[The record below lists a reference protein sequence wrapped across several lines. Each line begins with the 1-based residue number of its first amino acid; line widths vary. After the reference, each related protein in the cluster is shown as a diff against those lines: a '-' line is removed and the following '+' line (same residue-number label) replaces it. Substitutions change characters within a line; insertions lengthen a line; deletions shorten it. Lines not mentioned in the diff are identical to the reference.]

1 MIKQTHKLTEENK
14 NDIIESYNDWETIP
28 NICKSFNIS
37 KSTIY
42 CILKQRGINSRGE
55 NDKGRIHS
63 LNWQIMKQAS
73 IDKYYWLGFLAADGN
88 VSKLENCV
96 SIELK
101 TEDRLHLEKLRAFLG
116 SNASIVDRINNKGCH
131 CSKIIFC
138 STLFSQFLKKY
149 NIIPNK
155 SLSFTIP
162 LDKIPQEFLFAFVR
176 GLYDGDGSI
185 YFHNKLIVF
194 TFCSGNK
201 ECVSQVREILQIK
214 NKLDFSGGVWRIATA
229 GKNALIVFD
238 KIYQN
243 SSVNNR
249 LDRKFLKY
257 QQTLI

>member
-14 NDIIESYNDWETIP
+14 NDIIECYNNWETIP
-28 NICKSFNIS
+28 NICKSFNIDR
-37 KSTIY
+37 STIY
-42 CILKQRGINSRGE
+42 YILKQRSINNRGE

-63 LNWQIMKQAS
+63 LNWQIMKQDS

-101 TEDRLHLEKLRAFLG
+101 TEDRLHLEKIRDFLG
-116 SNASIVDRINNKGCH
+116 SNAPIVDRINNSGCH
-131 CSKIIFC
+131 CSRIVFC
-138 STLFSQFLKKY
+138 STLFSQFLKEY

-155 SLSFTIP
+155 SLLFTIP
-162 LDKIPQEFLFAFVR
+162 LDKIPQEFLFDFIR

-185 YFHNKLIVF
+185 YLHNKLIVF
-194 TFCSGNK
+194 SFCSGNK
-201 ECVSQVREILQIK
+201 ECVFQVKEILQIK
-214 NKLDFSGGVWRIATA
+214 NKLDSSGGAWRIATA
-229 GKNALIVFD
+229 GKKALAVFD